1 MGGKRARATLV
12 LGTIFALLLWTPHR
26 GGTQIGQGVV
36 DAEALKAGDK
46 WVYKRASGGEYEV
59 SVTDVVAGEYVT
71 EVSSLP
77 GVKLYRD
84 QNWTVT
90 RIEGKL
96 ERGDP
101 RNFVGWRWLDVPMGP
116 GKKFSYKTDSS
127 FGPVDVDAVV
137 GKWEKVTV
145 PAGTFDA
152 LRIEGCWRNRDKSW
166 APCGQLRWYSPE
178 VGTFIK
184 QLSPRQSF
192 GQMADFD
199 FELVRFTRGR

>member
-1 MGGKRARATLV
+1 MRRTAHALLV
-12 LGTIFALLLWTPHR
+12 LEIMFTCLAWSPDGSSA
-26 GGTQIGQGVV
+26 QVGQGIV

-71 EVSSLP
+71 AVSSLP
-77 GVKLYRD
+77 GVKFYRE
-84 QNWTVT
+84 TVT
-90 RIEGKL
+90 RLEGKL

-101 RNFVGWRWLDVPMGP
+101 RNFVGWKWLDFPIGP
-116 GKKFSYKTDSS
+116 GKNFSYQTDSS
-127 FGPVDVDAVV
+127 FGAVDVDA
-137 GKWEKVTV
+137 ET
-145 PAGTFDA
+145 
-152 LRIEGCWRNRDKSW
+152 W

-199 FELVRFTRGR
+199 FELVSLYPWSLT

>member
-1 MGGKRARATLV
+1 MRGTAYAVLV
-12 LGTIFALLLWTPHR
+12 LGIMFTFPAWTPD
-26 GGTQIGQGVV
+26 GSSAQVGQGVV
-36 DAEALKAGDK
+36 DAEALRAGDK

-71 EVSSLP
+71 AVSSLP
-77 GVKLYRD
+77 GVKFFRD
-84 QNWTVT
+84 RKWTVT
-90 RIEGKL
+90 RLEGKL

-101 RNFVGWRWLDVPMGP
+101 RNFIGWKWLDFPMGP
-116 GKKFSYKTDSS
+116 GKKFSYQTDSS
-127 FGPVDVDAVV
+127 LGTVDVDAVV

-145 PAGTFDA
+145 PAGTFDV

-184 QLSPRQSF
+184 QLSLRQSF

-199 FELVRFTRGR
+199 FELVRFTRDR

>member
-1 MGGKRARATLV
+1 MENTRGALV
-12 LGTIFALLLWTPHR
+12 LGIIFTFLTWTPH
-26 GGTQIGQGVV
+26 GADAQIGQGVV
-36 DAEALKAGDK
+36 DAESLKAGDK

-59 SVTDVVAGEYVT
+59 SVTEVVADEFVT

-84 QNWTVT
+84 RNWTVT

-101 RNFVGWRWLDVPMGP
+101 RNFIGWKWLDFPMEP
-116 GKKFSYKTDSS
+116 GKKFSYRTDSS
-127 FGPVDVDAVV
+127 FGPVEVDVVV

-166 APCGQLRWYSPE
+166 APCGQASWYSPQ
-178 VGTFIK
+178 VGAFIK
-184 QLSPRQSF
+184 RVSPRSF

-199 FELVRFTRGR
+199 FDLVRFTRGR